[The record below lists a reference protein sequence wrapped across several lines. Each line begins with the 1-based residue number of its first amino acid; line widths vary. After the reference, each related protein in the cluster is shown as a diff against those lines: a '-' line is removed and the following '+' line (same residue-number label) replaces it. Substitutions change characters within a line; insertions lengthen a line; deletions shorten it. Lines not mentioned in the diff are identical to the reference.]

1 MQDTSASVDN
11 EHTRVPAGLVYK
23 HPSKDEFPTEAGH
36 WTKALEAIRC
46 ERSTNASI
54 VLFGNEKYVAT

>member
-36 WTKALEAIRC
+36 WTKALEAIP
-46 ERSTNASI
+46 NASI